1 MKESNADPDS
11 NPKGKTEKSELKLE
25 RGIGRMSA
33 IMMCFNGIV
42 GSGIFVSPKG
52 KFSSMI
58 YSQLK

>member
-1 MKESNADPDS
+1 MVEEHNGGPNGNK
-11 NPKGKTEKSELKLE
+11 EKSELKLE

-52 KFSSMI
+52 NTSCYI
-58 YSQLK
+58 PLN